1 MNRVRNACQSLGGSF
16 QGTFLELGD
25 KTLKDKVKS
34 NEDLEFLKKDDF
46 LEMCS
51 VFENWPK
58 DRGIFIGKGMNFFVK
73 VNNLDQLE
81 IIYSDQQVDISQF
94 FRNLFA
100 IVDKLDKALSFYHD
114 DVYGFVTTL
123 PKHLGSTL
131 ET

>member
-81 IIYSDQQVDISQF
+81 IIYSD
-94 FRNLFA
+94 
-100 IVDKLDKALSFYHD
+100 
-114 DVYGFVTTL
+114 
-123 PKHLGSTL
+123 
-131 ET
+131 